1 MKYWRRAAHQAALK
15 RLTVVLKLLSW
26 LYPIQGVAMTN
37 YFDTNSANNDTA
49 CTNVD
54 LTVSDIATSIVPAL
68 IGMVIV
74 GIIAVLMLL

>member
-1 MKYWRRAAHQAALK
+1 
-15 RLTVVLKLLSW
+15 
-26 LYPIQGVAMTN
+26 MTN

-74 GIIAVLMLL
+74 GTIAVLMLL